1 MNLSKISNH
10 LSANVT
16 AAEQRRR
23 YSRTSSIKL
32 TSVLNAAPPLILTPV
47 LTRQGG
53 QTTRPV
59 KTTSFLTMP
68 FSGYLRSH
76 PNSAFHQVVGLYKCR
91 SCFRSPSLGI
101 ISFGQAYKPKPPR
114 SHGVAFLRRLPEY
127 AVLFT
132 GMNGIPRATTDMGY
146 LSTRFGP
153 LNPLSPQGERRFSV
167 ELSE

>member
-32 TSVLNAAPPLILTPV
+32 TRVLNAAPPLILTPV

-59 KTTSFLTMP
+59 KIASFLTMP
-68 FSGYLRSH
+68 S
-76 PNSAFHQVVGLYKCR
+76 V
-91 SCFRSPSLGI
+91 SP
-101 ISFGQAYKPKPPR
+101 
-114 SHGVAFLRRLPEY
+114 
-127 AVLFT
+127 
-132 GMNGIPRATTDMGY
+132 
-146 LSTRFGP
+146 
-153 LNPLSPQGERRFSV
+153 
-167 ELSE
+167 ELSLPPGSGIVQV